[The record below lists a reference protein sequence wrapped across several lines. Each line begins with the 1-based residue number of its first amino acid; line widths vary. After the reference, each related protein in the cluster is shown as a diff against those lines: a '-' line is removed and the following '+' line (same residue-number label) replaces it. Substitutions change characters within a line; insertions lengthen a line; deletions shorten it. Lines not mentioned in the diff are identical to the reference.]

1 MPKYRIAE
9 TLRVE
14 FIVDSDKPSNAVGGY
29 MKQFLRTFYAE
40 NGIQCMEG
48 SEFTVHL
55 VNEDGTLGYEVDP
68 EEPDSKLDHPTP

>member
-1 MPKYRIAE
+1 MPKYCISE
-9 TLRVE
+9 TLRVQ
-14 FIVDSDKPSNAVGGY
+14 FIVDLDKPSNAVEQY

-48 SEFTVHL
+48 SEFSVRL

-68 EEPDSKLDHPTP
+68 EEPDSKV

>member
-14 FIVDSDKPSNAVGGY
+14 LITDDENANKAIEQY
-29 MKQFLRTFYAE
+29 MKDFLLLF
-40 NGIQCMEG
+40 NGERKIQCMEG

-68 EEPDSKLDHPTP
+68 EESDSKDGV